1 MFLTELS
8 GGMCMQA
15 ATSSG
20 IQNRS
25 VSFSLALPKLGD
37 VVAADTDAM
46 LIFQPGR
53 REEGNDLSMFVC

>member
-1 MFLTELS
+1 
-8 GGMCMQA
+8 MQA

-53 REEGNDLSMFVC
+53 REEGNDLSMFVD